1 MKFISNKKKYRARKR
16 FMVAVII
23 FAAAVIFLTPVFFM
37 RMKLEGAGEFITIQR
52 ANVDSLSKCLDA
64 RGIGYRIH
72 EGNLQVRKSNFNLL
86 TSYCS

>member
-16 FMVAVII
+16 CMVEVII
-23 FAAAVIFLTPVFFM
+23 LAAAVIFLSSVCVL
-37 RMKLEGAGEFITIQR
+37 RMKFEGAGDFITIQR

>member
-1 MKFISNKKKYRARKR
+1 
-16 FMVAVII
+16 
-23 FAAAVIFLTPVFFM
+23 M